1 MNFIAPLTSSVPS
14 GATPKRVKI
23 IKKTWNDEEDRR
35 LLDLVRQYGTKEWSK
50 HGELMDGRTG
60 KQCRER
66 YMNHLQVGIK
76 KGDWT
81 EEEDRLIVEQQSIL
95 GNQWALI
102 TRMLPGR
109 SDNAVKNRWHA
120 AQRHMNGS
128 TNRAKKSKSK
138 VSSSGSVSSDSS
150 SVNSR
155 SNTKGRKSSNRHPL
169 VPSLDFKN
177 GKKKSLTKA
186 FSSLNNAMKDMQL
199 NEHNAHGHRHNSSR
213 GSTGRSDYV
222 EGEMNL
228 NVHINMYS
236 AEECEAMKEC
246 DEEDDETESNSLFK
260 FAKELSPRGCL
271 PTLSNLTISPRLP
284 GGFSKGHT
292 FDCFSEYPGTP
303 NTGRTTLTSA
313 RSECT
318 DEGDNESNINS
329 HAPHM
334 KMSADN
340 PLGMS
345 LDDLFGGQDK
355 FENEAATVEV
365 GNADVDEAVDMRTST
380 DSLKACLQYIQPN
393 RTISSDSGS
402 TENETQESIGQSDS
416 ENATLN
422 RSNSGVSSQSTSD
435 EDYSLSGDND
445 RTISDNY
452 FLSDVEDNED
462 TLDIGS
468 DIESPRAATFYINLT
483 QNNVENRKTLKVNKS
498 RGLAPKF
505 TFKDSEG
512 SGSNRDLAQFILE
525 TLSHNTPRS
534 PSLVPTKRC
543 KMASSPRYSPRC
555 R

>member
-1 MNFIAPLTSSVPS
+1 
-14 GATPKRVKI
+14 
-23 IKKTWNDEEDRR
+23 
-35 LLDLVRQYGTKEWSK
+35 
-50 HGELMDGRTG
+50 MDGRTG

-81 EEEDRLIVEQQSIL
+81 EEEDRLIVEQQAIL

-102 TRMLPGR
+102 TKMLPGR

-128 TNRAKKSKSK
+128 TNRAKKTKSK

-155 SNTKGRKSSNRHPL
+155 GSRGNKGRKSTNRHPL
-169 VPSLDFKN
+169 VPTLDFKN

-186 FSSLNNAMKDMQL
+186 FSSLNNAMMDMQL
-199 NEHNAHGHRHNSSR
+199 NEHSAHGHRHNSSR

-236 AEECEAMKEC
+236 AEECESMKEC
-246 DEEDDETESNSLFK
+246 VEDDETEGNSLFK
-260 FAKELSPRGCL
+260 FATELSPRGCL
-271 PTLSNLTISPRLP
+271 PTLSNLTVSPRLP
-284 GGFSKGHT
+284 GGFSKGHN
-292 FDCFSEYPGTP
+292 FDCFSGYPGTP

-313 RSECT
+313 RSDCT
-318 DEGDNESNINS
+318 DNNDELTS

-334 KMSADN
+334 KMTTSN
-340 PLGMS
+340 HLSMS
-345 LDDLFGGQDK
+345 LDDLFGCQDK

-365 GNADVDEAVDMRTST
+365 GNADVDEGVDMRTST

-393 RTISSDSGS
+393 RTISSESGS
-402 TENETQESIGQSDS
+402 TESGTQDSTEQADS
-416 ENATLN
+416 ENATLG
-422 RSNSGVSSQSTSD
+422 RSNSGVSSQSTTD
-435 EDYSLSGDND
+435 EDFSLSGERD
-445 RTISDNY
+445 RTISDSY

-468 DIESPRAATFYINLT
+468 DIESPRPATFFINLT
-483 QNNVENRKTLKVNKS
+483 QNNVENRKTLKVNRT

-505 TFKDSEG
+505 TFQDSEG
-512 SGSNRDLAQFILE
+512 SDSNRELAQFILE

-534 PSLVPTKRC
+534 PSLVPTKKC
-543 KMASSPRYSPRC
+543 KIGASPRYSPRC